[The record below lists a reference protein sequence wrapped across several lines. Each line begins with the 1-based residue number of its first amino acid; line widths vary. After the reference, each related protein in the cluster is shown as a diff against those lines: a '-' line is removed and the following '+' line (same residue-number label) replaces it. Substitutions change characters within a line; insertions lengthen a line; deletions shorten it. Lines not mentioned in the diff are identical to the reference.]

1 MKFTPLA
8 LVLALVMA
16 AFGGILLGGGGALL
30 GLVLGALAG
39 WQLAL
44 NERLRKIEIAL
55 ASAQP
60 AAPATGHPDAPLR
73 DDGAA
78 AAIRAGAALTPAPP
92 LAAAGTGWQ
101 EPETPAPQPQHV
113 PVEARRHEAP
123 RTPNAVDRA
132 IAWLKD
138 YATTGNV
145 VAKAGVLVLFVGVS
159 FLLKYGVD
167 RNALP
172 IEVRLAGT
180 AAAALAL
187 IVTGW
192 RLRARRASFGLILQG
207 GGIGILYLTIFAAAR
222 LYQLLPLGFT
232 FVLLLALVA
241 LSAALA
247 VLQDARALATLG
259 TIGGF
264 LAPVLTSTGSGSHV
278 ALFSYYALLNLGIV
292 GIAWFKAWRV
302 LNLTGFV
309 FTFVIAAAWGQR
321 YYRPE
326 YFASTEPFLVLS
338 FLFYVAVAALFAHR
352 HPPRL
357 RGYVDGTLVFGLPLV
372 CFALQ
377 WPLVRD
383 FEFGRA
389 WTALGMG
396 AVYLLVARWLWRRG
410 LAELRMLNESF
421 LALGVMALSVAI
433 PFAFDG
439 HITAAAWALEGA
451 GLVWIGLRQQRVLA
465 RAWGVLLQFGA
476 GFAFWLIASAGAAHT
491 AVLNAQFLGG
501 VFISA
506 GALASACLLYR
517 GQGLLRPRERHLHL
531 LLLGWG
537 LLWWFGNGAHEIGLH
552 VPARLETAALLG
564 FGGASVAALA
574 VAAARLDWKPAQ
586 RAALLWLPALA
597 WFVLPDYLAHHA
609 AGPLAG
615 WRAAGW
621 LAALAALYL
630 ALRRAEGSCSRA
642 LIGAAHAGSLWLV
655 VFVLAWS
662 ARWGINE
669 LLPGAHAWAFVAWG
683 LAPAIALALLPAWSR
698 RGGWPPGRFA
708 ALYPANA
715 AAGLAL
721 AALAW
726 VLAAN
731 FDAGDPRPLPFLP
744 LLNPLE
750 LAQAT
755 VLLLVLAWWRQVRG
769 LDDFVLRPAPALLP
783 VALGASAFVWL
794 NAAAARA
801 VHHLG
806 GVEFTAHA
814 LHRSPVFQGSIS
826 VLWALT
832 ALAVMFVATRS
843 ARRWLWLC
851 GGALLAA
858 LVLKLFFVDL
868 AGSGTVARIVSFLG
882 AGGLMVL
889 IGYLSPAPPRQARET
904 QA

>member
-1 MKFTPLA
+1 MKFLPLA

-16 AFGGILLGGGGALL
+16 AFGGMLLDGGGALF

-44 NERLRKIEIAL
+44 NERLRRIERAL
-55 ASAQP
+55 ATPRPAPPP
-60 AAPATGHPDAPLR
+60 AAQPDAPQR
-73 DDGAA
+73 DG
-78 AAIRAGAALTPAPP
+78 GAALAAAPSP
-92 LAAAGTGWQ
+92 AAAGAGWQ
-101 EPETPAPQPQHV
+101 EPETPLPAPQYV
-113 PVEARRHEAP
+113 PGEARQHEPP
-123 RTPNAVDRA
+123 RAPNAVDRG

-159 FLLKYGVD
+159 FLLKYAVD

-192 RLRARRASFGLILQG
+192 RLRARRAAFGLILQG

-451 GLVWIGLRQQRVLA
+451 GLV
-465 RAWGVLLQFGA
+465 
-476 GFAFWLIASAGAAHT
+476 
-491 AVLNAQFLGG
+491 
-501 VFISA
+501 
-506 GALASACLLYR
+506 
-517 GQGLLRPRERHLHL
+517 
-531 LLLGWG
+531 
-537 LLWWFGNGAHEIGLH
+537 
-552 VPARLETAALLG
+552 
-564 FGGASVAALA
+564 
-574 VAAARLDWKPAQ
+574 
-586 RAALLWLPALA
+586 
-597 WFVLPDYLAHHA
+597 
-609 AGPLAG
+609 
-615 WRAAGW
+615 
-621 LAALAALYL
+621 
-630 ALRRAEGSCSRA
+630 
-642 LIGAAHAGSLWLV
+642 
-655 VFVLAWS
+655 
-662 ARWGINE
+662 
-669 LLPGAHAWAFVAWG
+669 
-683 LAPAIALALLPAWSR
+683 
-698 RGGWPPGRFA
+698 
-708 ALYPANA
+708 
-715 AAGLAL
+715 
-721 AALAW
+721 
-726 VLAAN
+726 
-731 FDAGDPRPLPFLP
+731 
-744 LLNPLE
+744 
-750 LAQAT
+750 
-755 VLLLVLAWWRQVRG
+755 
-769 LDDFVLRPAPALLP
+769 
-783 VALGASAFVWL
+783 
-794 NAAAARA
+794 
-801 VHHLG
+801 
-806 GVEFTAHA
+806 
-814 LHRSPVFQGSIS
+814 
-826 VLWALT
+826 
-832 ALAVMFVATRS
+832 
-843 ARRWLWLC
+843 
-851 GGALLAA
+851 
-858 LVLKLFFVDL
+858 
-868 AGSGTVARIVSFLG
+868 
-882 AGGLMVL
+882 
-889 IGYLSPAPPRQARET
+889 
-904 QA
+904 

>member
-1 MKFTPLA
+1 MKFAPLT
-8 LVLALVMA
+8 LVLALILAV
-16 AFGGILLGGGGALL
+16 FGGILLDGGGALF

-44 NERLRKIEIAL
+44 NERLRKLESAL
-55 ASAQP
+55 AAAPQP
-60 AAPATGHPDAPLR
+60 AAVHAGPRGVPAHDTAVASSMP
-73 DDGAA
+73 AA
-78 AAIRAGAALTPAPP
+78 APVAPP
-92 LAAAGTGWQ
+92 VPAAGLGWQ
-101 EPETPAPQPQHV
+101 EPATAHSAAHPEHTPAH
-113 PVEARRHEAP
+113 ARQSAAARA
-123 RTPNAVDRA
+123 PNAVDRG

-159 FLLKYGVD
+159 FLLKYAVE

-192 RLRARRASFGLILQG
+192 RLRARRAAFGLILQG

-232 FVLLLALVA
+232 FVLMLALVA

-309 FTFVIAAAWGQR
+309 FTFVIAAAWGHR

-372 CFALQ
+372 FFALQ

-383 FEFGRA
+383 IEFGRA
-389 WTALGMG
+389 WSALGMG

-410 LAELRMLNESF
+410 LAELRMLNECF

-439 HITAAAWALEGA
+439 HITAAAWALQGA

-465 RAWGVLLQFGA
+465 RAWGVLLQFAA
-476 GFAFWLIASAGAAHT
+476 GLAFWLIASGSAAHT
-491 AVLNAQFLGG
+491 ALLNAQFLGG

-506 GALASACLLYR
+506 GALACACLLFR
-517 GQGLLRPRERHLHL
+517 GGGLLRPRERHLHR

-552 VPARLETAALLG
+552 VAPRLETAALLG

-574 VAAARLDWKPAQ
+574 VAAMRLGWTPAARAT
-586 RAALLWLPALA
+586 LLWLPALA
-597 WFVLPDYLAHHA
+597 W
-609 AGPLAG
+609 
-615 WRAAGW
+615 
-621 LAALAALYL
+621 L
-630 ALRRAEGSCSRA
+630 AL
-642 LIGAAHAGSLWLV
+642 
-655 VFVLAWS
+655 
-662 ARWGINE
+662 
-669 LLPGAHAWAFVAWG
+669 
-683 LAPAIALALLPAWSR
+683 
-698 RGGWPPGRFA
+698 
-708 ALYPANA
+708 
-715 AAGLAL
+715 
-721 AALAW
+721 
-726 VLAAN
+726 
-731 FDAGDPRPLPFLP
+731 FD
-744 LLNPLE
+744 
-750 LAQAT
+750 
-755 VLLLVLAWWRQVRG
+755 
-769 LDDFVLRPAPALLP
+769 
-783 VALGASAFVWL
+783 
-794 NAAAARA
+794 
-801 VHHLG
+801 
-806 GVEFTAHA
+806 
-814 LHRSPVFQGSIS
+814 
-826 VLWALT
+826 
-832 ALAVMFVATRS
+832 
-843 ARRWLWLC
+843 
-851 GGALLAA
+851 
-858 LVLKLFFVDL
+858 
-868 AGSGTVARIVSFLG
+868 
-882 AGGLMVL
+882 
-889 IGYLSPAPPRQARET
+889 
-904 QA
+904 

>member
-1 MKFTPLA
+1 MKFNPLVAVFA
-8 LVLALVMA
+8 LVLAA
-16 AFGGILLGGGGALL
+16 WGGLLLGGGGALF
-30 GLVLGALAG
+30 GLLLGAMAG
-39 WQLAL
+39 WQIAL
-44 NERLRKIEIAL
+44 GERLRRIEREL
-55 ASAQP
+55 A
-60 AAPATGHPDAPLR
+60 DR
-73 DDGAA
+73 GAA
-78 AAIRAGAALTPAPP
+78 ATATPATATAARAADAQEPAASVVAP
-92 LAAAGTGWQ
+92 APAAAPV
-101 EPETPAPQPQHV
+101 EPVAPAPQ
-113 PVEARRHEAP
+113 AP
-123 RTPNAVDRA
+123 PPRAPNAIERGL
-132 IAWLKD
+132 AWLKD

-159 FLLKYGVD
+159 FLLKYAVE

-172 IEVRLAGT
+172 IETRLAGT

-192 RLRARRASFGLILQG
+192 RLRARRAGFGLVLQG

-222 LYQLLPLGFT
+222 VYQLLPLGLT
-232 FVLLLALVA
+232 FALLLALVA

-259 TIGGF
+259 TVGGF

-278 ALFSYYALLNLGIV
+278 ALFGYYALLNLGIV
-292 GIAWFKAWRV
+292 AIAWFRAWRV

-338 FLFYVAVAALFAHR
+338 FLFYVAVAVLFAHR

-383 FEFGRA
+383 IEFGRA

-396 AVYLLVARWLWRRG
+396 AVYLVLARWLWRRG
-410 LAELRMLNESF
+410 FAGLRMLNECF
-421 LALGVMALSVAI
+421 LALGVVALSVAI

-476 GFAFWLIASAGAAHT
+476 GLAFALIASGGTAHT
-491 AVLNAQFLGG
+491 AVLNARFLGG
-501 VFISA
+501 VFIAA
-506 GALASACLLYR
+506 GALASACLMFR
-517 GQGLLRPRERHLHL
+517 ARERLRPRERHLHL

-537 LLWWFGNGAHEIGLH
+537 LLWWLGNGAHEIGLH
-552 VPARLETAALLG
+552 VAPRLETAALLG
-564 FGGASVAALA
+564 YGAASVAALA
-574 VAAARLDWKPAQ
+574 VAAARLGWTPAA

-597 WFVLPDYLAHHA
+597 WFALHDFAGHRA
-609 AGPLAG
+609 AGPLAD
-615 WRAAGW
+615 WRGAGW

-630 ALRRAEGSCSRA
+630 ALRRAEDACPRPWLGT
-642 LIGAAHAGSLWLV
+642 AHAGALWLA
-655 VFVLAWS
+655 VFLLAWS
-662 ARWGINE
+662 ARWGIGE

-683 LAPAIALALLPAWSR
+683 LVPAVVLALLPAWSR
-698 RGGWPPGRFA
+698 RGGWPAGRFG

-726 VLAAN
+726 LLAAN
-731 FDAGDPRPLPFLP
+731 FDAGDPRPLAYLP
-744 LLNPLE
+744 LANPLD
-750 LAQAT
+750 LAQAA
-755 VLLLVLAWWRQVRG
+755 VLLLALGWWRQVRG
-769 LDDFVLRPAPALLP
+769 AGGFVLDRAPALLP
-783 VALGASAFVWL
+783 AALGASAFLWL
-794 NAAAARA
+794 NAATARA

-806 GVEFTAHA
+806 GVPFDARA
-814 LHRSPVFQGSIS
+814 LHHSPVFQGSIS

-832 ALAVMFVATRS
+832 ALAVMFTATRS
-843 ARRWLWLC
+843 ARRWLWFG
-851 GGALLAA
+851 GGALLSA

-882 AGGLMVL
+882 AGALMVL
-889 IGYLSPAPPRQARET
+889 IGYLSPAPPRQPRE
-904 QA
+904 AGA